1 MQVIITIKCDNAAF
15 EGYPEAEVSRILR
28 DLSTMVLH
36 RGMDDRSLLDVN
48 GNRVGTFAV
57 EN

>member
-15 EGYPEAEVSRILR
+15 EGYPEGEVSRILH

-48 GNRVGTFAV
+48 GNIVGKFEV
-57 EN
+57 KE

>member
-28 DLSTMVLH
+28 DLSTMILH
-36 RGMDDRSLLDVN
+36 RGMDDRSLLDGN
-48 GNRVGTFAV
+48 GNVVGKFEV
-57 EN
+57 KN